1 MSELNL
7 HFRIAEI
14 SETILKRFRLLDDNV
29 RQHLPEKDKI
39 ALDRAM
45 ATIQMVSYTALD
57 SAEVQAPVVSDL
69 RKQYQKLEDVLASA
83 RYQEVAVSR
92 IYEILEAFYDI
103 VCTYSYYYT
112 VQGSKKKSV
121 ISFLG

>member
-14 SETILKRFRLLDDNV
+14 SETILKRVRLLDDTV

-45 ATIQMVSYTALD
+45 STIQMVSYTALD

-69 RKQYQKLEDVLASA
+69 RRQYHKLEDVLASA

-92 IYEILEAFYDI
+92 IYEILEAFHDI

-112 VQGSKKKSV
+112 VQGNKKKSV
-121 ISFLG
+121 MSFLG

>member
-14 SETILKRFRLLDDNV
+14 AEEMLKRLRVLDDNV

-39 ALDRAM
+39 AIDRAM

-57 SAEVQAPVVSDL
+57 SGESQAPVVSDL
-69 RKQYQKLEDVLASA
+69 KKNYQALEDVLESA
-83 RYQEVAVSR
+83 RYQEIAVSR
-92 IYEILEAFYDI
+92 IYEILESFHDI

-112 VQGSKKKSV
+112 VQGTKKKSV
-121 ISFLG
+121 MSFLG